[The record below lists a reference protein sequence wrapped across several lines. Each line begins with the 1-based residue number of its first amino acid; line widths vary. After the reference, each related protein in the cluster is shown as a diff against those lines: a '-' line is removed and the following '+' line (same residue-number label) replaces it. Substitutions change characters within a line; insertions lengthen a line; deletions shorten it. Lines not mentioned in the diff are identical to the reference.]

1 METTAQECPA
11 LSSIRRIS
19 ETSVVFPQP
28 WGAETP
34 TTTAGD
40 EDGDGG
46 DEPRCWP
53 RNDGSSKRSRS
64 QKYTGR

>member
-19 ETSVVFPQP
+19 ETRVVFPHP

-34 TTTAGD
+34 TTTVGD
-40 EDGDGG
+40 EDDDEA
-46 DEPRCWP
+46 DEPRSRP
-53 RNDGSSKRSRS
+53 RDDASKRSRS
-64 QKYTGR
+64 QK